1 MPHETDTT
9 SHRYVHADMGP
20 EMPEDP
26 SQRVNWVVSTD
37 DPVEKKRRY
46 DLWAKHY
53 EKDLLENDGYQAP
66 AKALD
71 AMLRFVPQTA
81 RILDAG
87 CGTGYVGKLLY
98 ESGYRNLIG
107 GDYAEGM
114 LEVAAQKGVYNALD
128 QIDLS
133 TALPYEDNSFD
144 CVVTVGIPM
153 IVPGTCMNEFARIVK
168 PGGKI
173 VYSSGEAQFT
183 RAGFDTVVAALI
195 AEDKL
200 DDLIDPE
207 PYQAFLHVN
216 TDVVFAVR
224 VYEVIS

>member
-1 MPHETDTT
+1 MTTEDTT
-9 SHRYVHADMGP
+9 SHRYVHDDMGP
-20 EMPEDP
+20 DMPDDP

-46 DLWAKHY
+46 GVWAQHY
-53 EKDLLENDGYQAP
+53 EKDLLINDGYQAP
-66 AKALD
+66 DRALD
-71 AMLRFVPQTA
+71 VMLRFVPQDA

-87 CGTGYVGKLLY
+87 CGTGYVGKLLH
-98 ESGYRNLIG
+98 EAGYQNLVG

-114 LEVAAQKGVYNALD
+114 LEVATGKGVYGSLD
-128 QIDLS
+128 RIDLS
-133 TALPYEDNSFD
+133 TTLPYDNNSFD

-153 IVPGTCMNEFARIVK
+153 IIPGTCMQEFTRIVR

-173 VYSSGEAQFT
+173 VYSSGETQFT
-183 RAGFDTVVAALI
+183 KAGFDTVI
-195 AEDKL
+195 ATLTDEGKL

-216 TDVVFAVR
+216 TDVVFMAAVW
-224 VYEVIS
+224 EVLE

>member
-1 MPHETDTT
+1 VPENTDTT
-9 SHRYVHADMGP
+9 SHRYVHEDMGP
-20 EMPEDP
+20 DMPDDP
-26 SQRVNWVVSTD
+26 SQRVNWVVSTE

-46 DLWAKHY
+46 DVWAKHY

-66 AKALD
+66 DKARD
-71 AMLRFVPQTA
+71 AMVRIVPRDA

-87 CGTGYVGKLLY
+87 CGTGYVGKLLH
-98 ESGYRNLIG
+98 EAGYSDLVG

-114 LEVAAQKGVYNALD
+114 LEVAAQKDVYRSLD

-133 TALPYEDNSFD
+133 TTLPYDDDSFD

-153 IVPGTCMNEFARIVK
+153 IVPGTCMREFARIVR
-168 PGGKI
+168 PGGWI

-183 RAGFDTVVAALI
+183 KAGFDTEI
-195 AEDKL
+195 ADLTAEKKL
-200 DDLIDPE
+200 KELAPPA

-216 TDVVFAVR
+216 TDVVFSVR
-224 VYEVIS
+224 VYGVI

>member
-1 MPHETDTT
+1 MPNEDTT
-9 SHRYVHADMGP
+9 NNRYVPVDLGP
-20 EMPEDP
+20 VMPDDP

-46 DLWAKHY
+46 DVWAQHY

-66 AKALD
+66 DRALD
-71 AMLRFVPQTA
+71 AVLRFVPQKA

-87 CGTGYVGKLLY
+87 CGTGYVGKLLHDA
-98 ESGYRNLIG
+98 GYHDLVG
-107 GDYAEGM
+107 GDYADGM
-114 LEVAAQKGVYNALD
+114 LDVAARKGVYGSLD

-133 TALPYEDNSFD
+133 STLPYDDNSFD

-153 IVPGTCMNEFARIVK
+153 IIPGTCMQEFTRIVS
-168 PGGKI
+168 PGGHI

-183 RAGFDTVVAALI
+183 KAGFDTVI
-195 AEDKL
+195 AELTAANKL
-200 DDLIDPE
+200 DELIDPE

-216 TDVVFAVR
+216 TDVVFMAV
-224 VYEVIS
+224 VWEVLR